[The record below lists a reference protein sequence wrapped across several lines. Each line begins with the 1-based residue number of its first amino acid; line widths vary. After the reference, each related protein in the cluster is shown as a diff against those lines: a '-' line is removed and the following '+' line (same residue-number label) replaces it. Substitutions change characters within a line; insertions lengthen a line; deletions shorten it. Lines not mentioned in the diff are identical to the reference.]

1 MKKNVEKTYNPLIRI
16 YINKIRNRIT
26 FKIST
31 EYYLNLLIFKMMKV
45 LGNIK
50 DKITKDE
57 DG

>member
-31 EYYLNLLIFKMMKV
+31 EYYLNLLIFKMMKL

>member
-31 EYYLNLLIFKMMKV
+31 EYYLNLLIFKMMKL

-50 DKITKDE
+50 DKITKGE

>member
-31 EYYLNLLIFKMMKV
+31 EYYLNLLIFKMMKL

-50 DKITKDE
+50 DKITKNE

>member
-16 YINKIRNRIT
+16 CINKIRNRIT

-31 EYYLNLLIFKMMKV
+31 EYYLNLLIFKMMKL

>member
-31 EYYLNLLIFKMMKV
+31 EYYLNLLIFKMMK
-45 LGNIK
+45 LLRNIK